1 MRVRQAILLATGAVG
16 VALAMAGAVSAYTAA
31 DLRGAKAAVVAAQR
45 RAAALDARADR
56 ATDPGERARLQT
68 LAVAARVDAAEAE
81 VTAGRVR
88 RGLIGTLLAA
98 RRAALAQQQGPVAQL
113 IATLTSLARRPAVA
127 TLTQPGSIDDLV
139 HVQAVLSSTLP
150 AVEARTAA
158 LRGELAQARAL
169 QASAGVAAREL
180 EAGRAGLIEARA
192 QLAVLTDRD
201 DGDDARALA
210 LGEAAR
216 DAVDRLAT
224 VGGGQVV
231 LGDLIAL
238 PGPPVARAVPGATAT
253 PAAYRLPVEGRL
265 ITGLGELSDN
275 GVKARG
281 LTFAVAPGA
290 AVSAPAGGRI
300 AFARP
305 FRSYGGV
312 VIIDHGDGWTTLLTG
327 LGALAVR
334 RGQAV
339 AAGAAIGRA
348 AARDGAQVTV
358 ELRRQGVPMDIAQLV
373 G

>member
-1 MRVRQAILLATGAVG
+1 MHARRVIVPAAAMLAI
-16 VALAMAGAVSAYTAA
+16 VAAGAATAYSAA
-31 DLRGAKAAVVAAQR
+31 DLRGAKAAVTAAQR

-56 ATDPGERARLQT
+56 TADPAERARPPP
-68 LAVAARVDAAEAE
+68 ASGAARVDAAEAE

-88 RGLIGTLLAA
+88 RGLIDTLLTA

-169 QASAGVAAREL
+169 RASAGVAAREL
-180 EAGRAGLIEARA
+180 EAGRAGLMEARA
-192 QLAVLTDRD
+192 QLAMLTDRD
-201 DGDDARALA
+201 EGDDARALA

-216 DAVDRLAT
+216 DAVDRLAA
-224 VGGGQVV
+224 VGGGQAV

-238 PGPPVARAVPGATAT
+238 PGPPVARAAPAAAAS
-253 PAAYRLPVEGRL
+253 PAAYRLPVGGRL
-265 ITGLGELSDN
+265 VTGLGELSDN

-290 AVSAPAGGRI
+290 AVIAPAGGRI
-300 AFARP
+300 VFARP

-339 AAGAAIGRA
+339 APGAAIGRA
-348 AARDGAQVTV
+348 AVNDGAHVTV